1 MKPVIIY
8 TTTNS
13 KEEAKTLGNHL
24 VKNGLAAC
32 VNIVPKI
39 ESIYMWNNEL
49 CQDSEFLLMIKT
61 DGKLKNEVQDMICK
75 HHSYEVPEVIM
86 VNIEGGSPKYLDWL
100 ENNLKKSTHV

>member
-49 CQDSEFLLMIKT
+49 CQDSEFFTYDKNRWKT
-61 DGKLKNEVQDMICK
+61 EK
-75 HHSYEVPEVIM
+75 
-86 VNIEGGSPKYLDWL
+86 
-100 ENNLKKSTHV
+100 